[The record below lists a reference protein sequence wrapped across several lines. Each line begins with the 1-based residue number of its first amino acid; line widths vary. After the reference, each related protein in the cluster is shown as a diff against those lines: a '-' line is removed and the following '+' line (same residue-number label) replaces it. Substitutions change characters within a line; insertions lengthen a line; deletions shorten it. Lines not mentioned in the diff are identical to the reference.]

1 MTSIARAFRLERVKR
16 LCVFCGSAMGTE
28 AKFAEAARALGEAL
42 LQRNIGLV
50 YGGAHVGLMGVL
62 ADTVLRGGGEVIG
75 VIPQSLV
82 DWEVAHTGLSELIVV
97 GSMHERKATMARH
110 ADAFLA
116 LPGGFGTLDEWME
129 IVTWRLLRLHDK
141 PIGLLEVGGYF
152 ASLRAFIEQ
161 MTASGFAKQ
170 ADAQQLLISE
180 SPAVLLDAAFGSAGP
195 G

>member
-1 MTSIARAFRLERVKR
+1 
-16 LCVFCGSAMGTE
+16 MGADPRFAQA
-28 AKFAEAARALGEAL
+28 AKSLGEL
-42 LQRNIGLV
+42 MLQRGIGLV

-82 DWEVAHTGLSELIVV
+82 DWEVAHTGLTQQIVV
-97 GSMHERKATMARH
+97 TSMHERKATMAAH

-129 IVTWRLLRLHDK
+129 IVTWKVLHLHAK

-152 ASLRAFIEQ
+152 TALRAFIDH
-161 MTASGFAKQ
+161 MTASGFVRR
-170 ADAQQLLISE
+170 ADAEYLQISE
-180 SPAVLLDAAFGSAGP
+180 SPAALLDALFA
-195 G
+195 